1 MKIPLIFGIHCHQ
14 PAENFYHVV
23 DWAIECSYAPFLDLA
38 LKSKKFRFAA
48 HYSGWLLE
56 YIKTRRPDV
65 FKNMVKLSD
74 EGRIEFFTGGF
85 YEPVLSAIPSDD
97 RRAQVSMLSD
107 YIKNNFGQTPD
118 GLWLTER
125 VWDPAI
131 IPDMWEVGVKNIIV
145 DDYHLIAAGFPRQA
159 LTGYF
164 RTEQDGCPI
173 NLFPI
178 DMRMRYLTPFKPQNE
193 VVDYI
198 KSAASRNV
206 KFVSCFDDG
215 EKFGLWPSTNEWVYK
230 KGWLKNF
237 IDEIG
242 NDPEIGFMLYREAAE
257 TFKPA
262 GMAYLPITSYEEMG
276 EWSLFSTSAL
286 HFEDMKNFIAATE
299 FAKYSD
305 GFLKGSVWKN
315 FLVKYPES
323 NRLHK
328 RCMDLSLRGR
338 PYKTDRKF
346 ANALYE
352 SECNDSLW
360 HGVFGGLYL
369 PNLRSAAWKALIEAE
384 TLYEKLAK
392 TPIPSAELRDVDL
405 DGYDEVYARTK
416 NFNALFVSRDMGQL
430 TAIEMKKERFNL
442 LNVISRKKEAYH
454 AKYMANICENEE
466 KVEAST
472 SIHEQSYHITQ
483 ETADKI
489 AYDWYNKNSF
499 VDHFTSGFD
508 LDAFEKCS
516 FQEFGDFTN
525 QPADGKID
533 GDEIVFTRNGGLYAC
548 GEKTPMKLEKIYNVT
563 ENGIKFQINAT
574 ASKEF
579 ICKYVLELNFHFAEI
594 AKVTLN
600 GVPLSEKGNLKG
612 KTFTFHDPYLGK
624 DICLELEKEAEIS
637 WFNIYTVSQSESG
650 IDLTVQGLTLLL
662 PFDFSKKITVKGN
675 LKLY

>member
-23 DWAIECSYAPFLDLA
+23 DWAIESSYAPFIDVA

-65 FKNMVKLSD
+65 FKNMIKLSD

-145 DDYHLIAAGFPRQA
+145 DDYHLIAAGFPRES

-164 RTEQDGCPI
+164 RTEQDGCPM

-178 DMRMRYLTPFKPQNE
+178 DMKMRYLTPFKPQKD
-193 VVDYI
+193 VIDYI
-198 KSAASRNV
+198 KSNISRNV
-206 KFVSCFDDG
+206 NFVSCFDDG

-237 IDEIG
+237 IEEIV
-242 NDPEIGFMLYREAAE
+242 NDSETGFMLYREAAE

-262 GMAYLPITSYEEMG
+262 GIAYLPITSYEEMG
-276 EWSLFSTSAL
+276 EWSLFSTSAI
-286 HFEDMKNFIAATE
+286 HFEDLKNFIATTE
-299 FAKYSD
+299 LAKYSE

-328 RCMDLSLRGR
+328 RCTDLSLRGR
-338 PYKTDRKF
+338 PYKTDKKF

-369 PNLRSAAWKALIEAE
+369 PNLRGAAWRALIEAE

-392 TPIPSAELRDVDL
+392 TPIPSAELRDIDL
-405 DGYDEVYARTK
+405 DGYDEVYSRTK

-454 AKYMANICENEE
+454 AKYMANICENEAE
-466 KVEAST
+466 QEAAA
-472 SIHEQSYHITQ
+472 SIHEQSYHIAK

-516 FQEFGDFTN
+516 FAEFGDFTN
-525 QPADGKID
+525 QPADCKIKD
-533 GDEIVFTRNGGLYAC
+533 GEIVFTRNGGLYAC
-548 GEKTPMKLEKIYNVT
+548 GEKTPTKLEKIYNVT
-563 ENGIKFQINAT
+563 EKGIEFQINAT

-579 ICKYVLELNFHFAEI
+579 ICKYVMELNLHFAEL
-594 AKVTLN
+594 AKVTVN
-600 GVPLSEKGNLKG
+600 GKPLAEKGSLKG
-612 KTFTFHDPYLGK
+612 KIFTFHDTYLAK
-624 DICLELEKEAEIS
+624 DICLELENEAELS
-637 WFNIYTVSQSESG
+637 WFTLYTVSQSESG